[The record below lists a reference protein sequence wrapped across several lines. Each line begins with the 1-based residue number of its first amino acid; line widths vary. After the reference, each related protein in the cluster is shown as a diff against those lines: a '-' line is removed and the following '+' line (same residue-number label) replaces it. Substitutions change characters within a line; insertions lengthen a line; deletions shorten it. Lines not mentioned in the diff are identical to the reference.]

1 MYFLLMMSF
10 IMTTLIFSL
19 SKNPMILNFIIFIQ
33 LLNSCFFMNLLIN
46 KSWFSYLLFI
56 MFIGG
61 LMILFMYMC
70 SISTNMKFKIN
81 FKFYIIMMMIMMIM
95 LMITKY
101 EMFNYKI
108 NYFNYSSSL
117 IMNDYNFLF
126 KLFNNN
132 ALMISLLTINM
143 LFFMM
148 IYTSKMILNL
158 KGPLRKKY

>member
-10 IMTTLIFSL
+10 LFTNIMFML
-19 SKNPMILNFIIFIQ
+19 SKHPMILNFIIFIQ

-81 FKFYIIMMMIMMIM
+81 FKFYIGSM
-95 LMITKY
+95 LMFMLMFYSMKY
-101 EMFNYKI
+101 DMFNYKI
-108 NYFNYSSSL
+108 NNFDFNDL
-117 IMNDYNFLF
+117 IINNNYNYLF

-132 ALMISLLTINM
+132 SLMISLMTINM

-148 IYTSKMILNL
+148 IYTSKMIMNV